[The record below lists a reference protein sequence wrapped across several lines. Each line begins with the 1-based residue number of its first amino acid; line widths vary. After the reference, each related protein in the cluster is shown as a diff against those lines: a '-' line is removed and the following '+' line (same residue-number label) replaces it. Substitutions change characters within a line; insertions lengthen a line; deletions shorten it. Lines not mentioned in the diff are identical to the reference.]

1 MVLVSLDD
9 LTTYMDIKFSNRQQ
23 RAAQFVLSGLQSELE
38 AYLRRPIEIGTF
50 VEQHVVPSDSGSFP
64 VSSHLYDYTLDT
76 TGNPPSY
83 IQPALTVYMRNSPIT
98 SVDNVKVYPS
108 NGASI
113 AAVENVDY
121 VVQRYG
127 LDLYRAMPDDRVEV
141 TYVAGLD
148 GAALPVFR
156 LLILRAAARE
166 MQNMH
171 DDVVGLKDLESRNV
185 APLTTGFT
193 PEELQSVKRWRRIRI

>member
-1 MVLVSLDD
+1 MMLVSLDD

-23 RAAQFVLSGLQSELE
+23 RAAGFVLSGLQSELE
-38 AYLRRPIEIGTF
+38 SYLRRPIQVTSF
-50 VEQHVVPSDSGSFP
+50 VEDHLVPSDRSTFP
-64 VSSHLYDYTLDT
+64 FSSHMYDFTLDT

-83 IQPALTVYMRNSPIT
+83 IQPVLTIYMRNSPIV
-98 SVDNVKVYPS
+98 SVDNVTVYPS
-108 NGASI
+108 QGASI
-113 AAVENVDY
+113 AAIEQVDY

-127 LDLYRAMPDDRVEV
+127 LDLYRAMPDDRVQV

-148 GAALPVFR
+148 GPAVPIFR

-171 DDVVGLKDLESRNV
+171 DDVVGLKDLETRNV
-185 APLTTGFT
+185 APLTTGFS
-193 PEELQSVKRWRRIRI
+193 PEELQSVRRWRRIRI